1 MKAFS
6 LFCLV
11 PGCSRLKSGLS
22 WDCQVKHVPIPSP
35 YPCISRCPQSI
46 EVSAVGLPTWWLRA
60 PVSKQ
65 ALGIPKGLTF
75 FTSKVMWP
83 INSKGVH
90 IELPLNKRN
99 SQGLTTILQN
109 YLIPFLQTSKRSFL
123 VLARQFHQ
131 ASLEIS

>member
-1 MKAFS
+1 MPGLSVKSSVQPGRLGSWDDFKDKGCNLVKAFS
-6 LFCLV
+6 LLGLV

-75 FTSKVMWP
+75 LHLESHVVCKLKGSSHRTSSEQEK
-83 INSKGVH
+83 
-90 IELPLNKRN
+90 
-99 SQGLTTILQN
+99 
-109 YLIPFLQTSKRSFL
+109 
-123 VLARQFHQ
+123 
-131 ASLEIS
+131 